1 MALSPDFRDYV
12 LELLEPFGPVQAKRM
27 FGGAGLYLDGTIF
40 AILSAD
46 TLFLKVD
53 DQNRGRFEDEDMG
66 PFNPSGKGNKFIRSY
81 FECPPRLLE
90 DKVELCEWARRSWDA
105 GRRADATKVT
115 KKPRKVI
122 KP

>member
-1 MALSPDFRDYV
+1 MAISLEFRDYI
-12 LELLEPFGPVQAKRM
+12 LELLEPFGTVQAKRM

-53 DQNRGRFEDEDMG
+53 DENRDRFIEEDME
-66 PFNPSGKGNKFIRSY
+66 PFNPFEDGKRFIRSY
-81 FECPPRLLE
+81 YECPPRLLE
-90 DKVELCEWARRSWDA
+90 DEDELCEWSKLSWEA
-105 GRRADATKVT
+105 GRRADALKSST
-115 KKPRKVI
+115 KKRKKT